1 MKLVT
6 AIIKPF
12 RLDEVQEALAG
23 IEAPSMTVNE
33 VRSYRR
39 ASAGEPFDLGEERL
53 RVEILAEDEHVEAIF
68 AALAA
73 ASTGQPGDGRIT
85 VTPLDQAAL
94 IYTQKHPGRR

>member
-23 IEAPSMTVNE
+23 IEALGMTVHE
-33 VRSYRR
+33 VRTYRR
-39 ASAGEPFDLGEERL
+39 GSAGEPFDAGEERL

-68 AALAA
+68 EALRA

-85 VTPLDQAAL
+85 VAPLDQAAL
-94 IYTQKHPGRR
+94 IYTRKAPGRR